1 MKIQIFKSLYCMLV
15 QYHTALWRCYKIGA
29 MNKLKSAY
37 NIRCLKIFFGYSRHF
52 SVDTQLLLDLGLPSW
67 NTWIINS
74 QSVFVRS

>member
-1 MKIQIFKSLYCMLV
+1 MLV

>member
-1 MKIQIFKSLYCMLV
+1 MLV
-15 QYHTALWRCYKIGA
+15 QYHTALWRCYKIGRPT

-52 SVDTQLLLDLGLPSW
+52 SVDTQLLLDLKLPSW